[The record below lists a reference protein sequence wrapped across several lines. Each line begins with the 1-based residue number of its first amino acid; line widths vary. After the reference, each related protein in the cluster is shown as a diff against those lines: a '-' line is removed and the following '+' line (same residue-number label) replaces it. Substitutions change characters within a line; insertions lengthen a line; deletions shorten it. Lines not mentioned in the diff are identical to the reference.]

1 MVFLYLLSHYPL
13 NIIVM
18 QLLCGLYYAIFP
30 VEVKGYMEFFME
42 CSGLLTLTGSLWFLV
57 FAQAGGTAAV

>member
-1 MVFLYLLSHYPL
+1 
-13 NIIVM
+13 M